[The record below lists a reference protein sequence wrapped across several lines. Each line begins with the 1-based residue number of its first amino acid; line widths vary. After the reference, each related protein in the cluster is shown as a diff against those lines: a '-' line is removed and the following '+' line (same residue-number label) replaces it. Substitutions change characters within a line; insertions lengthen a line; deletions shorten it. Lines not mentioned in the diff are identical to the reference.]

1 MHAQARLLLGA
12 AAALAVVGCTTTG
25 AAAPSYVDPHPPAT
39 AAAIAAAVA
48 DPTRLEAQ
56 VGRDEARRP
65 ADVLAFSQIGP
76 GDAVLDLEAGA
87 GYYTRMLSN
96 LVGPEG
102 RVHAVSSTFV
112 AETYPQAVE
121 AIAAFAADAG
131 NVTTQ
136 TAAFDALEFDQT
148 YDAAVMVLFYH
159 DTAWIPYDRA
169 VMNQQIFDALEPG
182 GTFLVIDHHAPEGSG
197 VDNANTTH
205 RIESSVVMEEILAAG
220 FEFEAESDALAH
232 PEDDRMANVFDESI
246 RGQTDRFIYRFRRPV
261 E

>member
-1 MHAQARLLLGA
+1 MHKRARFLLGA
-12 AAALAVVGCTTTG
+12 AAAFAVVGCGTTS
-25 AAAPSYVDPHPPAT
+25 AEAPGYVDPRPPADE
-39 AAAIAAAVA
+39 AAIAAAVA

-56 VGRDEARRP
+56 VGRDAARQP
-65 ADVLAFSQIGP
+65 AAVLAFSQIGP
-76 GDAVLDLEAGA
+76 GDSVLDLEAGA

-121 AIAAFAADAG
+121 AIAEFEATAG

-136 TAAFDALEFDQT
+136 TAAFDELTFDQT

-197 VDNANTTH
+197 VENANTTH
-205 RIESSVVMEEILAAG
+205 RIESSVVMEEVLAAG
-220 FEFEAESDALAH
+220 FEFDGESDALAH
-232 PEDDRMANVFDESI
+232 PEDDRTANVFDENI
-246 RGQTDRFIYRFRRPV
+246 RGLTDRFIYRFRRPA